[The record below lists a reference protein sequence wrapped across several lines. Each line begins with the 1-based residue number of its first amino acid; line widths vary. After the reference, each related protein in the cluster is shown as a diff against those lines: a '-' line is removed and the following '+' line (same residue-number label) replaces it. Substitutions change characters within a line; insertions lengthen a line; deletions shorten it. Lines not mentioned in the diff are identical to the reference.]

1 MNGRKDEERK
11 RRRRIERKLEERSK
25 EGERK

>member
-1 MNGRKDEERK
+1 MKGRKDQERK
-11 RRRRIERKLEERSK
+11 RIGGIERKLEERSK